1 MKKWMCYFI
10 NPAGHREGNEY
21 IWAYDKAEAKELYQR
36 FFNVS
41 NYEDIRIIPVVG
53 NLNDESR

>member
-10 NPAGHREGNEY
+10 NGAGHRDGNEY
-21 IWAYDKAEAKELYQR
+21 IWAHDKVEAKELYQR